1 MMSTKL
7 MVELPGT
14 MAKLAESM
22 TAVVKLVEAQVE
34 RGAASGPSAYDEF
47 EQSLMEVEA
56 IVGKRGVSTALG
68 AIVEGSERGCASR
81 RSARARGGADE
92 EVLDDVGAFSAS
104 DDLLIA
110 AA

>member
-1 MMSTKL
+1 MTTDELRLTIVPRAHETRIL
-7 MVELPGT
+7 MT
-14 MAKLAESM
+14 
-22 TAVVKLVEAQVE
+22 
-34 RGAASGPSAYDEF
+34 
-47 EQSLMEVEA
+47 EVET

-68 AIVEGSERGCASR
+68 AIEEGSERGCASR

-92 EVLDDVGAFSAS
+92 EVLDDVGSFNAS

>member
-1 MMSTKL
+1 MPQS
-7 MVELPGT
+7 
-14 MAKLAESM
+14 
-22 TAVVKLVEAQVE
+22 AQY
-34 RGAASGPSAYDEF
+34 AS
-47 EQSLMEVEA
+47 EVET

-68 AIVEGSERGCASR
+68 AIEEGSERGCASR

-92 EVLDDVGAFSAS
+92 EVLDDVGSFNAS

>member
-1 MMSTKL
+1 M
-7 MVELPGT
+7 P
-14 MAKLAESM
+14 AEGI
-22 TAVVKLVEAQVE
+22 VPLKLVVPPFPVPPVVPVPVPPRPVAPPFANLET
-34 RGAASGPSAYDEF
+34 
-47 EQSLMEVEA
+47 